1 MKVAIIGAGINGLY
15 LAWKLAERGEEVIVF
30 EKREKI
36 GKETCSGLFSE
47 KILEFIPQSQKLI
60 QNQINSTLIHFPKRT
75 LKVKFSKR
83 FLVIN
88 HFELDNLVA
97 NLAGAIGV
105 KINLKYNVTRTVLA
119 TIQNEFER
127 IIGCDG
133 VNSAVREYLGGPKPN
148 YRLAIQGFLLKE
160 DFSNYVE
167 TWPVDQGFIWK
178 IPRGRETEYGII
190 ASPKE
195 AKKVF
200 QDFLAKNK
208 IFLEKISSAMV
219 PQGFLVPLNTRAAA
233 KSKSALRSFLPSSL
247 KRDSVGK
254 EEDLSSSPNR
264 ITLCG
269 DAVGLTKPWSGGGV
283 IWGLIAADLLLKNFP
298 DFLKYQKE
306 IKKFFLPKIIF
317 SKIVVKMVY
326 FFGFN
331 IPWLLPKNVRIKG
344 DFLI

>member
-15 LAWKLAERGEEVIVF
+15 LAWKLSEKGHQVTVF

-36 GKETCSGLFSE
+36 GKEACSGLFSE
-47 KILEFIPQSQKLI
+47 KILEFIPFPESQKLI

-75 LKVKFSKR
+75 LEVKFSKR

-178 IPRGRETEYGII
+178 IPRGKETEYGII

-219 PQGFLVPLNTRAAA
+219 PQGFLVPLN
-233 KSKSALRSFLPSSL
+233 
-247 KRDSVGK
+247 
-254 EEDLSSSPNR
+254 NR

-331 IPWLLPKNVRIKG
+331 IPWLIPKNVRIKG

>member
-1 MKVAIIGAGINGLY
+1 MKIAIIGAGINGLY
-15 LAWKLAERGEEVIVF
+15 LAWKLAERGEEVTVF

-36 GKETCSGLFSE
+36 GKEVCSGLFSE
-47 KILEFIPQSQKLI
+47 KILEFIAFSENQKLI

-75 LKVKFSKR
+75 LKVKFSQR

-119 TIQNEFER
+119 TIQDEFER

-178 IPRGRETEYGII
+178 IPRGEEIEYGII

-195 AKKVF
+195 AKKLF
-200 QDFLAKNK
+200 EDFLVKNK

-219 PQGFLVPLNTRAAA
+219 PQGFLVPLN
-233 KSKSALRSFLPSSL
+233 
-247 KRDSVGK
+247 
-254 EEDLSSSPNR
+254 NR

-331 IPWLLPKNVRIKG
+331 IPWLIPKNVKIKG

>member
-1 MKVAIIGAGINGLY
+1 MKNLKIAIIGAGINGLY
-15 LAWKLAERGEEVIVF
+15 LAWKLSEKGHQVTVF
-30 EKREKI
+30 EKKEKI
-36 GKETCSGLFSE
+36 GKEVCSGLFSE
-47 KILEFIPQSQKLI
+47 RILEFIPQSQKLI
-60 QNQINSTLIHFPKRT
+60 QNQIDSVLIHFPRRT
-75 LKVKFSKR
+75 IRIKFSKR

-208 IFLEKISSAMV
+208 IFLEKIFSAMV
-219 PQGFLVPLNTRAAA
+219 PQGFLVPLN
-233 KSKSALRSFLPSSL
+233 
-247 KRDSVGK
+247 
-254 EEDLSSSPNR
+254 NR

-317 SKIVVKMVY
+317 SKIATKMVY

-331 IPWLLPKNVRIKG
+331 IPWLIPKNVRIKG

>member
-15 LAWKLAERGEEVIVF
+15 LAWKLSEKGHQVTVF

-47 KILEFIPQSQKLI
+47 RILEFIPQSQKLI

-133 VNSAVREYLGGPKPN
+133 VNSAVREYLGGPKSN

-233 KSKSALRSFLPSSL
+233 K
-247 KRDSVGK
+247 GK

-331 IPWLLPKNVRIKG
+331 IPWLIPKNVRIKG

>member
-1 MKVAIIGAGINGLY
+1 MKIAIIGAGINGLY
-15 LAWKLAERGEEVIVF
+15 LAWKLAERGEEVTVF

-36 GKETCSGLFSE
+36 GKEVCSGLFSE
-47 KILEFIPQSQKLI
+47 KILEFIAFSENQKLI

-75 LKVKFSKR
+75 LKVKFSQR

-119 TIQNEFER
+119 TIQDEFER

-178 IPRGRETEYGII
+178 IPRGEEIEYGII

-200 QDFLAKNK
+200 QDFLVKNK

-219 PQGFLVPLNTRAAA
+219 PQGFLVPLN
-233 KSKSALRSFLPSSL
+233 
-247 KRDSVGK
+247 
-254 EEDLSSSPNR
+254 NR

-331 IPWLLPKNVRIKG
+331 IPWLIPKNVKIKG

>member
-1 MKVAIIGAGINGLY
+1 MKIAIIGAGINGLY

-36 GKETCSGLFSE
+36 GKEACSGLFSE
-47 KILEFIPQSQKLI
+47 RILEFIPPSEIQKLI
-60 QNQINSTLIHFPKRT
+60 QNQINSTLIHFPGRT
-75 LKVKFSKR
+75 FKIRFSRKF
-83 FLVIN
+83 FVMD
-88 HFELDNLVA
+88 HFKLDNLVA
-97 NLAGAIGV
+97 ELAQKAGV
-105 KINLKYNVTRTVLA
+105 KIILNNPINFLPA
-119 TIQNEFER
+119 GFDR

-133 VNSAVREYLGGPKPN
+133 AVSLVRKILGLKEPN
-148 YRLAIQGFLLKE
+148 YRLAIQGVISKRDYS
-160 DFSNYVE
+160 DFVE

-178 IPRGRETEYGII
+178 IPRGKETEYGII

-208 IFLEKISSAMV
+208 IFIEKISSALV
-219 PQGFLVPLNTRAAA
+219 PRGFLVHLN
-233 KSKSALRSFLPSSL
+233 
-247 KRDSVGK
+247 
-254 EEDLSSSPNR
+254 NR

-331 IPWLLPKNVRIKG
+331 IPWLIPKNVKIKG

>member
-1 MKVAIIGAGINGLY
+1 MEAWCMKIAIIGAGINGLY
-15 LAWKLAERGEEVIVF
+15 LAWKLAERGEEVTVF

-36 GKETCSGLFSE
+36 GKEVCSGLFSE
-47 KILEFIPQSQKLI
+47 RILEFIPQSQKLI
-60 QNQINSTLIHFPKRT
+60 QNQIDSVLIHFPRRT
-75 LKVKFSKR
+75 IRIKFSKR

-97 NLAGAIGV
+97 NLAEAIGV

-119 TIQNEFER
+119 AIQNEFER

-133 VNSAVREYLGGPKPN
+133 VNSAVREYLGGSKPN

-178 IPRGRETEYGII
+178 ILRGKETEYGII

-219 PQGFLVPLNTRAAA
+219 PQGFLVPSN
-233 KSKSALRSFLPSSL
+233 
-247 KRDSVGK
+247 
-254 EEDLSSSPNR
+254 NR

-269 DAVGLTKPWSGGGV
+269 DAAGLTKPWSGGGV

-317 SKIVVKMVY
+317 SKIATKMVY

-331 IPWLLPKNVRIKG
+331 IPWLIPKNVRIKG

>member
-1 MKVAIIGAGINGLY
+1 MKIAIIGAGINGLY
-15 LAWKLAERGEEVIVF
+15 LAWKLAERGEEVTVF

-36 GKETCSGLFSE
+36 GKEVCSGLFSE
-47 KILEFIPQSQKLI
+47 KILEFIAFSENQKLI

-75 LKVKFSKR
+75 LKVKFSQR

-119 TIQNEFER
+119 TIQDEFER

-178 IPRGRETEYGII
+178 IPRGEETEYGII

-195 AKKVF
+195 AKKLF
-200 QDFLAKNK
+200 EDFLVKNK

-219 PQGFLVPLNTRAAA
+219 PQGFLVPLN
-233 KSKSALRSFLPSSL
+233 
-247 KRDSVGK
+247 
-254 EEDLSSSPNR
+254 NR

-331 IPWLLPKNVRIKG
+331 IPWLIPKNVKIKG